1 MDMGMVFLT
10 QTGAG
15 FVGNCSLLCLY
26 NLTLLTGHHFRPT
39 DVILNQV
46 VLANSIVLFAKGVPQ
61 TLAAL
66 GWKHFLGDTRCQL
79 VFYFCRVSTGV
90 SFSTLCLF
98 SGFQALKL
106 NPRIC
111 RWITLKMRSLRFIG
125 FCCFLCWALHLLIN
139 SLLPLIVN
147 GPLNRKNLSVDGN
160 HGYSSWVVP
169 ERHSTLY
176 TVWYFSPDLLSLVL
190 MAWASGSIVLVLH
203 RHRQQVQHIHSRVLY
218 PRPSHEAR
226 ATHTVLILVS
236 SFVAF
241 YSVYTVLTIWMT
253 LAPRRGQWVMAS
265 SVLVSSCFPALS
277 PFVLIVSDTRVSQ
290 LLHHCRA
297 RTHGVSQSTCLASGL
312 LSWMYLNVHVTICS
326 CLKSPYVNTV
336 WYYGK

>member
-10 QTGAG
+10 QTGVG
-15 FVGNCSLLCLY
+15 FVGNFSLLGLY
-26 NLTLLTGHHFRPT
+26 NFTLLTGRHFRPT
-39 DVILNQV
+39 DLILNQV

-66 GWKHFLGDTRCQL
+66 GWKRFLDDTRCKL
-79 VFYFCRVSTGV
+79 VFYFYRVSTGV
-90 SFSTLCLF
+90 SFSTWCLF
-98 SGFQALKL
+98 NGFQALKL

-125 FCCFLCWALHLLIN
+125 FCCLLCWALHLLIN
-139 SLLPLIVN
+139 SFLPLIVK
-147 GPLNRKNLSVDGN
+147 GPLNKKNLSVDGN
-160 HGYSSWVVP
+160 HGYCFWVVP

-176 TVWYFSPDLLSLVL
+176 TVLYFSPDLLSLVL
-190 MAWASGSIVLVLH
+190 MAWASGSMVLVLH

-218 PRPSHEAR
+218 PPPSHEAR

-253 LAPRRGQWVMAS
+253 LAPRRGQWVMNS

-277 PFVLIVSDTRVSQ
+277 PFVLIVSDTRISQ
-290 LLHHCRA
+290 VLSYCRA
-297 RTHGVSQSTCLASGL
+297 RTHGVS
-312 LSWMYLNVHVTICS
+312 
-326 CLKSPYVNTV
+326 
-336 WYYGK
+336 